1 MFGIIFQ
8 DFGRY
13 AESVAENIR
22 FGDVN
27 REHNDEDVA
36 RAARSG
42 NAEEFIEALPEGIN
56 TPLTR
61 MFEDDGIELS
71 GGQWQKLSIARAFYK
86 NSDILIM
93 DEPTAS
99 LDPLAEQDVFNRFA
113 TLSENKLSIF
123 VSHRLSGAVTAGK
136 IVVLENGCIVEVG
149 THEELMERREKY
161 YLLFS
166 TQAKRYI
173 E

>member
-1 MFGIIFQ
+1 
-8 DFGRY
+8 
-13 AESVAENIR
+13 
-22 FGDVN
+22 
-27 REHNDEDVA
+27 
-36 RAARSG
+36 
-42 NAEEFIEALPEGIN
+42 
-56 TPLTR
+56 
-61 MFEDDGIELS
+61 
-71 GGQWQKLSIARAFYK
+71 
-86 NSDILIM
+86 M